1 MRALEFVELLR
12 RRPFIPLRI
21 HMSDGMAYDIYH
33 PDNIIVS
40 LSRVDIGRGSEP
52 NGIVDRVD
60 YCSLE
65 HVVQVEEINKEVK
78 PKPGH

>member
-12 RRPFIPLRI
+12 RKPFIPLRI
-21 HMSDGMAYDIYH
+21 HMSDGMTYDIFH

-52 NGIVDRVD
+52 HGIVDRVD
-60 YCSLE
+60 YCWLE
-65 HVVQVEEINKEVK
+65 HVVWVDEISGK
-78 PKPGH
+78 PAP